1 MILKSFRLRLALHSA
16 LLSGVALIGFGAFAW
31 WVVYDIKVRQVE
43 IDVISNAE
51 RESHRMMPAEV
62 WRDFGETVLPRLMS
76 SREPRQLLFLV
87 EDAAGEV
94 VYRSPH
100 WPSTI
105 DSSQFTW
112 PSVAQPSASGRLEG
126 RGFMP
131 PPPEHMGLGSPP
143 LRPDDIHF
151 DRPPHPQDFLPH
163 GPPEGMSDELRA
175 GQLPRPR
182 SALQTLKIED
192 TEWKV
197 GLATSQYSRVAIA
210 FNLDAVD
217 TDMGAIKNG
226 FLFAVPFALAFIGLG
241 AWFVSARA
249 LNPIRRLNRSLHH
262 VTAQGL
268 DHRITLGGEDTEFA
282 ELIRGFN
289 AMLERLEKSFKQ
301 ASRFSADAAHE
312 LRTPLTILQGQIE
325 RAMTQVEAGSPMQTT
340 LGTIL
345 DEVRRLSSISR
356 KLLLLSQAD
365 AGCLRLQRTQINLSV
380 ELDGLVEDAKMM
392 ASDLTIS
399 SEIMPEILVN
409 ADGDLMRQV
418 WVNLISNALKYNIEG
433 GWMKVL
439 ATQSNGKVRVIVC
452 NASNGIPLEARDK
465 LFERFYRVDSAHNR
479 KVDGAG
485 LGLSLSREIARAHGG
500 ELSLLTSEQSIVEF
514 ILTLPFP
521 NPTDTR
527 KQG

>member
-1 MILKSFRLRLALHSA
+1 MILKSFRLRLALLSA
-16 LLSGVALIGFGAFAW
+16 LLSGVALMGFGAFAW
-31 WVVYDIKVRQVE
+31 WVVYDIKVKQVE

-51 RESHRMMPAEV
+51 RESRRMMPPEV
-62 WRDFGETVLPRLMS
+62 WRDFGEVVLPRLMN

-87 EDAAGEV
+87 EDASGEV
-94 VYRSPH
+94 IYRSPH
-100 WPSTI
+100 WPTHI
-105 DSSQFTW
+105 DPLKFSW
-112 PSVAQPSASGRLEG
+112 PLQLLKAGEMNEQ
-126 RGFMP
+126 GFMP
-131 PPPEHMGLGSPP
+131 PPPDGMRLGRPP

-151 DRPPHPQDFLPH
+151 DRPPHPQDFLPY
-163 GPPEGMSDELRA
+163 GPPDGGRSMELRS

-182 SALQTLKIED
+182 SVLQTLKVGD
-192 TEWKV
+192 AEWKI

-210 FNLDAVD
+210 VDLEAVD
-217 TDMGAIKNG
+217 LDMGAISNG
-226 FLFAVPFALAFIGLG
+226 FMFAVPFALAFIGLG

-249 LNPIRRLNRSLHH
+249 LDPVRRLNRSIHR

-268 DHRITLGGEDTEFA
+268 DHRITLGGEDKEFA

-325 RAMTQVEAGSPMQTT
+325 RAMTQVEAGSSMQTT
-340 LGTIL
+340 LVTIL

-365 AGCLRLQRTQINLSV
+365 AGRLRLQRASVDLSA
-380 ELDGLVEDAKMM
+380 ELGGLVEDAKMM
-392 ASDLTIS
+392 KPELAIS
-399 SEIMPEILVN
+399 SEIEPRIFVN
-409 ADGDLMRQV
+409 ADDDLLRQV
-418 WVNLISNALKYNIEG
+418 LVNLISNALKYNIDEG
-433 GWMKVL
+433 WVKV
-439 ATQSNGKVRVIVC
+439 AANHSADTISVVIS
-452 NASNGIPLEARDK
+452 NASNGIPMEARDK

-500 ELSLLTSEQSIVEF
+500 ELRLLTCESAKVEF
-514 ILTLPFP
+514 MLTLPAH
-521 NPTDTR
+521 
-527 KQG
+527 